1 MKIRQDFIT
10 NSSSSSYVIAFKK
23 TPEVDEDTLKK
34 YPWLKGYSELV
45 ERALLAEGDY
55 SDTNKGTIV
64 RNQDEL
70 DSEFIEKYGWCDDKT
85 VEDVILHDD
94 EGMYEMYQNMLNHIN
109 NGFNILFKDIDNNDS
124 VYQNIIRDMA
134 ANNDSVVILE
144 DWG

>member
-1 MKIRQDFIT
+1 MKIRQDFVT

-70 DSEFIEKYGWCDDKT
+70 DSEFIKKYGWCDDKT
-85 VEDVILHDD
+85 VEDVISHDD

>member
-1 MKIRQDFIT
+1 MKIRSDFVT

-23 TPEVDEDTLKK
+23 TPEVDKDTLKK

-70 DSEFIEKYGWCDDKT
+70 DSEFIEKYGWYDDKT
-85 VEDVILHDD
+85 VEDVISHDD

>member
-23 TPEVDEDTLKK
+23 TPEFDEDTLKK

-85 VEDVILHDD
+85 VEDVISHDD

>member
-1 MKIRQDFIT
+1 MKIRQDFVT

-23 TPEVDEDTLKK
+23 MPEVDEDTLKK

-70 DSEFIEKYGWCDDKT
+70 DSEFIEKYGWYNDKT
-85 VEDVILHDD
+85 VEDVISHDD

-109 NGFNILFKDIDNNDS
+109 NGFNILFKNIDNNDS

>member
-1 MKIRQDFIT
+1 MKIRQDFVT

-34 YPWLKGYSELV
+34 FPWLKGYSELV

-70 DSEFIEKYGWCDDKT
+70 DSEFIKKYGWCDDKT
-85 VEDVILHDD
+85 VEDVISHDD

>member
-1 MKIRQDFIT
+1 MKIRQDFVT

-23 TPEVDEDTLKK
+23 TTEVDEDTLKK

-85 VEDVILHDD
+85 VEDVISHDD